1 MLAVTDVEVSIVL
14 LRGYTLSRRFE
25 HLTLVDFHTGQH
37 PRGRAQRR
45 PEEDNVRRL
54 QRGPG
59 GAAAMIVF
67 SCVSRGVLGTPRR
80 SSAGNSA
87 SIKTLACILHDI
99 AVRLPA
105 CVELHRAGWS
115 VSGLPRSL
123 YLLFQPP
130 SLREGDFKALHPASR
145 EAREKQPRRSVVA

>member
-25 HLTLVDFHTGQH
+25 HLTLVDFHTGQY

-59 GAAAMIVF
+59 GAAAMILF
-67 SCVSRGVLGTPRR
+67 SF
-80 SSAGNSA
+80 A
-87 SIKTLACILHDI
+87 
-99 AVRLPA
+99 
-105 CVELHRAGWS
+105 
-115 VSGLPRSL
+115 
-123 YLLFQPP
+123 
-130 SLREGDFKALHPASR
+130 
-145 EAREKQPRRSVVA
+145 